1 MLKSTKEVLIIIK
14 KKQGK
19 TKFLKTSENSN
30 TDFLSLFFGTKLVL
44 LILINTETWLHTF
57 KGTKDNNNLQ
67 GIMICDEFTFP
78 SNVLFLNK
86 FSCCSLTRILK
97 SRAHRPN
104 VIFK

>member
-1 MLKSTKEVLIIIK
+1 MLKSTKEVLIK
-14 KKQGK
+14 KKGK

-30 TDFLSLFFGTKLVL
+30 AYFFIF
-44 LILINTETWLHTF
+44 ILRNQTRFINFINIETWLYTF
-57 KGTKDNNNLQ
+57 KGTKDNSLQ

-97 SRAHRPN
+97 SGVHRPN